1 MSNIK
6 RICDKCSCDI
16 AKGNDALD
24 LAIEVHTMRKYGI
37 DYKEEEVDPW
47 ILTAYLGYASRHLL
61 PVVEGGRVLCEG
73 SPSRAEFLE
82 GQPRDTRGF
91 SYTIEDEVLY
101 RAAFKRMQSRVA
113 SRQAQ

>member
-1 MSNIK
+1 MSDIEC
-6 RICDKCSCDI
+6 ICDKCGRDI
-16 AKGNDALD
+16 AKGNDALE
-24 LAIEVHTMRKYGI
+24 LAIEVHKMKRYGI

-47 ILTAYLGYASRHLL
+47 ISTAYLSYASRHLL

-73 SPSRAEFLE
+73 SPSRAQYLE
-82 GQPRDTRGF
+82 GQPRDPRG
-91 SYTIEDEVLY
+91 YEYKVEDEVLS